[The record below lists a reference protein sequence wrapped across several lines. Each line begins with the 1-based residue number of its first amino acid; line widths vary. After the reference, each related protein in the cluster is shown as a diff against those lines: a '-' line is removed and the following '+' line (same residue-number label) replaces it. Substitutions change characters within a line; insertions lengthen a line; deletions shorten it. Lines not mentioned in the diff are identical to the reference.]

1 MATSQ
6 TEKTCGCQT
15 AGLAIL
21 PVRYTVVPT
30 YLERAK
36 PNWVNLPSV
45 TNVPLAEGYQYHVRS
60 LRKGYLFIYIWDKK
74 SE

>member
-45 TNVPLAEGYQYHVRS
+45 TNVPLAEGYQYHVKS
-60 LRKGYLFIYIWDKK
+60 LRKGYLYIFAC
-74 SE
+74 

>member
-45 TNVPLAEGYQYHVRS
+45 TNVPLAEGY
-60 LRKGYLFIYIWDKK
+60 
-74 SE
+74 